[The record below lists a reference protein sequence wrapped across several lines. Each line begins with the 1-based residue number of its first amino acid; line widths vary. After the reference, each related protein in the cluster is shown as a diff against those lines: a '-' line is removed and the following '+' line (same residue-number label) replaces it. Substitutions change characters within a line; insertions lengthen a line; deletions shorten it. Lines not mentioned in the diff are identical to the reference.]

1 MMSTP
6 IVRRSPGSTAH
17 PCICDDGRRLT
28 PYSAASARRYG
39 FNWILATAASS
50 SQPKPGTASTA
61 YLFGRLEMWMREH
74 APGGCLFVNALAAH
88 PNNEAIR
95 AAVKRH
101 KDEIRTT
108 LGRRAGRPQRANDIF
123 LLHENACRHRW
134 LLATLRR
141 SRSGIWAVAAWP
153 PTLHCAGPFLVGT
166 GSVWRGW

>member
-1 MMSTP
+1 LDLGNGR
-6 IVRRSPGSTAH
+6 IVIATEAR
-17 PCICDDGRRLT
+17 DGIHRLSFWPT
-28 PYSAASARRYG
+28 GDVDAGAR
-39 FNWILATAASS
+39 A
-50 SQPKPGTASTA
+50 
-61 YLFGRLEMWMREH
+61 GRMPVRQR
-74 APGGCLFVNALAAH
+74 LAAH